1 MFTYLTEAAA
11 AAHYAD
17 LRREADLWR
26 LAAAARG
33 DDSSRPRRR
42 FRRAAGR
49 HAGQSRRSAATA
61 TRTASAAS
69 TTHIDALRAIPG
81 YADADSRPASARRHA
96 A

>member
-11 AAHYAD
+11 AEHYAD

-26 LAAAARG
+26 LAAAARAAG
-33 DDSSRPRRR
+33 HGRPRRR

-49 HAGQSRRSAATA
+49 HAGQRRQPVATA
-61 TRTASAAS
+61 ASARH
-69 TTHIDALRAIPG
+69 TDALCAIPG
-81 YADADSRPASARRHA
+81 YADADCRPASARRRA

>member
-17 LRREADLWR
+17 LRRKADLWR

-33 DDSSRPRRR
+33 DESSQPGRR

-61 TRTASAAS
+61 TDRATAAS

-81 YADADSRPASARRHA
+81 YADAASRPSSSRRHA

>member
-11 AAHYAD
+11 AEHYAD

-33 DDSSRPRRR
+33 DASSRPGRW
-42 FRRAAGR
+42 FRRTAGR
-49 HAGQSRRSAATA
+49 HAGQRRHPVATA
-61 TRTASAAS
+61 AMASH
-69 TTHIDALRAIPG
+69 TDALCVIPG
-81 YADADSRPASARRHA
+81 YADADCRPASARRHA